1 MYDGQLEM
9 SFGGTR
15 GCASKR
21 QRRLSRA
28 QWWFQ
33 RMRQVV
39 DGALDRQSVPPPR
52 PEQTW
57 FPGAHRQPELA
68 PQADSESRRL
78 AA

>member
-1 MYDGQLEM
+1 MYEGQLEM

-15 GCASKR
+15 GCSSKR

-39 DGALDRQSVPPPR
+39 DGALDRHPLPPR
-52 PEQTW
+52 PKQTW

-68 PQADSESRRL
+68 PHADSESRRL